1 MLLYLKKT
9 LPFAILL
16 FLILS
21 NTQVYS
27 VISNNQI
34 NFKQISLKEGLSQS
48 TVYDIKQDQLGYIW
62 IATTDGLNRYDGYK
76 FVVYRHDEND
86 ENSLPSNSITSLLI
100 DNDGDLW
107 IGTDGGLAKY
117 NHELNSFKTFATND
131 KVARLRVFSM
141 QKWKDEE
148 IYLMTNAG
156 LFSFNEQKGF
166 KKLNFPAV
174 SFGVTALLKIG
185 DKMLIGADRG
195 LYFYFPRTN
204 TFTLVNKEF
213 EGKRIQSMLPEN
225 LEKKRIWIGTEGSGL
240 YLFDITKN
248 KFLKFSHEKNNP
260 LSISSDYIRSL
271 CYDFQQRLWIGTF
284 VGLNIYNPTNNSF
297 TRFYNNYQDI
307 GTISQNSIRSIYSDS
322 QGGLWFGTYY
332 GGLNYYHP
340 LKNQFQHLYYVRG
353 YNSLNDNVVSAMLAE
368 PNGNVWI
375 GTNDKGLDLYIT
387 KSNQFEH
394 FTNDENNPHSLS
406 GNNIKAL
413 LKVDNGNLLVG
424 THGGGLNYFHVK
436 ARSFDRINISSDPM
450 INDNV
455 YGLVKNKKGEI
466 CIGTLNGLIIY
477 NQVTKQVI
485 PFTQL
490 VPKSKKM
497 NTKILSLFCDTHD
510 QLWIGTDNGAW
521 VYSFRN
527 GNFLKLSSDGKG
539 KTEKIIYCFFKSS
552 LGRIWVGTN
561 EGLFYFDKNKL
572 ISYKEKVGFPSFTI
586 CSIQEDQFKQLW
598 ISTNRGLISLSTDSE
613 KWRIYTE
620 SDGIQSNQFNHY
632 SSCKTAD
639 DKMFF
644 GGINGITVFSPE
656 RLIDNPYSPTPII
669 NQLTVFNKIVT
680 PNDNTKILEQSIEL
694 SKSIK
699 IPPQFNVF
707 GLEFV
712 VPNFLAGTKN
722 SYSYTLEGF
731 DKEWYT
737 NEKNNVSYSNLAP
750 GKYLFKVKAANN
762 NGRWSL
768 DETQLEIEILPY
780 WYNTWLAKLI
790 FFSLIIGI
798 VIFLIRFYLSRQI
811 LSKELEFERV
821 NSERIKEIDQA
832 KIRFFVNVSHEFR
845 TPLTLILSP
854 VREMLERGVKEH
866 KWAQHQLGLIE
877 RNAERMLHLVN
888 QALDYR
894 KTELGAMPL
903 HVKQLELE
911 PLVRK
916 SFELFTQ
923 LAEKKNTEYIF
934 NSTVFDQKLY
944 VDPNYLERILTNLLS
959 NAFKYSPKGGTI
971 TLNISISGKNTC
983 IEVED
988 SGYGIS
994 KEKFGRIFDRFY
1006 QEDDNTQGTGIGLS
1020 LVKNLVEK
1028 HRGSISLD
1036 SEIGRGSKF
1045 TVLLPALKETYEENE
1060 LSPKIENEIIDHVI
1074 KNNAKEEISYENL
1087 DSSLENDAANEIEI
1101 KNEEFVVKKKILLV
1115 EDDEEIRNYLAG
1127 HLSDKYNVLE
1137 AENGTIAWEILQ
1149 QEDEIQLILSDLM
1162 MPILDGLTL
1171 CKMVKQNIH
1180 YCHIPFIL
1188 LTAKNEVE
1196 HQLKG
1201 LKVGADDY
1209 MGKPFIYS
1217 IVEAKISNVF
1227 KQHQRII
1234 RKYANSVEINTHEL
1248 ASTGLDEEFLSKAM
1262 FIIEKHMD
1270 NEDFSVEDFSSE
1282 MCMSRSG
1289 LHLKLKAI
1297 TGESARD
1304 FIRKVKLNH
1313 ACKLLKEG
1321 KYNLTEISELIGFTP
1336 AYFSTAFKKY
1346 TGYMPS
1352 EYLKNKPNQRD

>member
-1 MLLYLKKT
+1 MSYKRLINT
-9 LPFAILL
+9 IFFILIS
-16 FLILS
+16 FGISYSQLS
-21 NTQVYS
+21 LNPSTVFFQH
-27 VISNNQI
+27 
-34 NFKQISLKEGLSQS
+34 ISLKEGLSQS
-48 TVYDIKQDQLGYIW
+48 TVYDIKQDNFGYIW
-62 IATTDGLNRYDGYK
+62 VATADGLNCYDGYK

-86 ENSLPSNSITSLLI
+86 SLSLPSNSISSLLLEK
-100 DNDGDLW
+100 NGNLW
-107 IGTDGGLAKY
+107 VATDGGLAKY
-117 NHELNSFKTFATND
+117 NHKLNTFRTFTLQN
-131 KVARLRVFSM
+131 KIQKLRIFSI
-141 QKWKDEE
+141 QKWDDEQMY
-148 IYLMTNAG
+148 IVTNSG
-156 LFSFNEQKGF
+156 LFHFSENNGF
-166 KKLNFPAV
+166 KKLKFPSI
-174 SFGVTALLKIG
+174 SFGVTALLKID
-185 DKMLIGADRG
+185 DKILIGADRG

-225 LEKKRIWIGTEGSGL
+225 LGKKRIWIGTEGSGL
-240 YLFDITKN
+240 YLFDISNN

-340 LKNQFQHLYYVRG
+340 LKNQFQHLYFVRG

-375 GTNDKGLDLYIT
+375 GTNDKGLDLYNT
-387 KSNQFEH
+387 KTNQFEH

-436 ARSFDRINISSDPM
+436 ARSFNRINISSDPM

-485 PFTQL
+485 PFKQL

-561 EGLFYFDKNKL
+561 EGLFYFYKNKL
-572 ISYKEKVGFPSFTI
+572 ISYHEKVGFPSFTI

-620 SDGIQSNQFNHY
+620 SDGIQSNQFNNY

-644 GGINGITVFSPE
+644 GGINGISVFSPE
-656 RLIDNPYSPTPII
+656 RLIDNPYSPSPLI

-680 PNDNTKILEQSIEL
+680 PNDNTKILEQIIEL
-694 SKSIK
+694 SRSIK

-722 SYSYTLEGF
+722 SYSYMLEGF

-737 NEKNNVSYSNLAP
+737 TERNSVSYSNLAP
-750 GKYLFKVKAANN
+750 GKYLFRVKASNN

-768 DETQLEIEILPY
+768 NETQLEIEVLPY
-780 WYNTWLAKLI
+780 WYNTWLAKLL

-821 NSERIKEIDQA
+821 NNERVKEIDQA

-854 VREMLERGVKEH
+854 VREMLERGVKEY
-866 KWAQHQLGLIE
+866 KWVQHQLGLIE

-903 HVKQLELE
+903 HVKHLELE
-911 PLVRK
+911 PFIKK
-916 SFELFTQ
+916 SYELFTQ
-923 LAEKKNTEYIF
+923 LAEKKDTEYIF
-934 NSTVFDQKLY
+934 NSTVSDQKVY

-959 NAFKYSPKGGTI
+959 NAFKYSPNGGTI
-971 TLNISISGKNTC
+971 TLNLSIKGNNTC

-988 SGYGIS
+988 TGYGIS
-994 KEKFGRIFDRFY
+994 KEKFDRIFDRFY

-1028 HRGSISLD
+1028 HRGGITLD
-1036 SEIGRGSKF
+1036 SEVSKGSKF
-1045 TVLLPALKETYEENE
+1045 TVLLPAMKESYEESE

-1074 KNNAKEEISYENL
+1074 IKNGKEEKITYENQ
-1087 DSSLENDAANEIEI
+1087 DSSLDNGEANEIIIE
-1101 KNEEFVVKKKILLV
+1101 NEEYVVKKKIILV

-1137 AENGTIAWEILQ
+1137 AENGKIAWEILQ

-1162 MPILDGLTL
+1162 MPLLDGLTL

-1234 RKYANSVEINTHEL
+1234 RKYANSVEINTQEL

-1352 EYLKNKPNQRD
+1352 EYLKKKPNQRD